1 MYHILKQYFF
11 ILKDVLFCFDLFVLF
26 YVFMEIVVYQENGT
40 FWGYFFLC
48 LFFFWF
54 LFCCVCMYVCR
65 YVCMFICVFLYE
77 AKNCPSLKNYVGILM
92 QSALNL

>member
-1 MYHILKQYFF
+1 MVIPPADLLSFRSAF
-11 ILKDVLFCFDLFVLF
+11 CFVLFCFV
-26 YVFMEIVVYQENGT
+26 
-40 FWGYFFLC
+40 
-48 LFFFWF
+48 

>member
-1 MYHILKQYFF
+1 VYHILKQYFF

-48 LFFFWF
+48 LFFFLVFVFF
-54 LFCCVCMYVCR
+54 LRQGFSGLE
-65 YVCMFICVFLYE
+65 FTL
-77 AKNCPSLKNYVGILM
+77 
-92 QSALNL
+92 